1 MLLVFFKIL
10 KNRIFF
16 GVKTIFESIVSA
28 LRNSIFALRT
38 RAAHLLLECPLDTLR
53 CAYSASRLCPV
64 YHSYSLFIPHL
75 HRGSRLVAMGAQ
87 WMLKGC

>member
-1 MLLVFFKIL
+1 MSLVFFKNL
-10 KNRIFF
+10 NNRIFF
-16 GVKTIFESIVSA
+16 GVKTIFESVVSA

-38 RAAHLLLECPLDTLR
+38 RSAHLLLDCLLDTLR

-64 YHSYSLFIPHL
+64 YHSYFLFIPHL
-75 HRGSRLVAMGAQ
+75 HRASHLIAMGAQ